1 MTTYT
6 VRHQPGRRTPLAE
19 VMGGMPEAVEVR
31 QERVSAYGPA
41 KSEFRLRCEAMAV
54 GEEIETHTH
63 SPKQAQAVASHLRK
77 HSPEV
82 RFTCVSRG
90 TVTVV
95 KRTA

>member
-19 VMGGMPEAVEVR
+19 VMGGTPEAAESR
-31 QERVSAYGPA
+31 PKRVSAYGPA

-54 GEEIETHTH
+54 GDEIETATH
-63 SPKQAQAVASHLRK
+63 SPKQAQAVASNLRK

-82 RFTCVSRG
+82 RFTCFSRG

>member
-19 VMGGMPEAVEVR
+19 IMGGMPEAVEVR

-41 KSEFRLRCEAMAV
+41 KSDFRLRCEAMAV

-82 RFTCVSRG
+82 RFTCFSRG

>member
-1 MTTYT
+1 MTTYI

-19 VMGGMPEAVEVR
+19 IMGGMPEPVEAT

-82 RFTCVSRG
+82 RFTCFSRG

>member
-1 MTTYT
+1 MTTYI

-19 VMGGMPEAVEVR
+19 VMGGTPEEAEAR
-31 QERVSAYGPA
+31 PKRVSAHGPA

-54 GEEIETHTH
+54 GDEIETATH
-63 SPKQAQAVASHLRK
+63 SPKQAQAVASNLRK
-77 HSPEV
+77 HFPEV

-95 KRTA
+95 RRTA

>member
-1 MTTYT
+1 MTTYI

-19 VMGGMPEAVEVR
+19 VMGGMPEAVETR

-82 RFTCVSRG
+82 RFTCSSRG